1 MAALR
6 LDVDRELLQ
15 TFGGADQCGT
25 GEDVTVPD

>member
-15 TFGGADQCGT
+15 TLGGANQRGA
-25 GEDVTVPD
+25 GEDMTVPN